1 VLLNILKVLRTLVLP
16 TRAIRTLFL
25 LGILIL
31 IRLAILI
38 VGSLLLVYYLN
49 ILEV

>member
-1 VLLNILKVLRTLVLP
+1 MLLTILKIFRILVLP
-16 TRAIRTLFL
+16 TRIRRTLFL

-31 IRLAILI
+31 IRPAILI